1 MLFSSKKCAKKRIYT
16 EGGKFSKKNKD
27 MTPDFLKTDRK
38 ESFSTWR
45 FRTFMNWYPMYFG
58 TGGKIIFWAADG
70 KELHIRLRLN
80 LWTYNLVGTMFGGS
94 LFAAADPF
102 YMVLLKKILGEDY
115 VVWDKSASIRF
126 IKPGKTTLFA
136 KYELEDDTLNSI
148 IADVKEHG
156 EIERNFTINWLD
168 KDGKIHAKI
177 ERNCYIADKAFY
189 ENKKGVTQKMRF
201 K

>member
-1 MLFSSKKCAKKRIYT
+1 MKRIYT
-16 EGGKFSKKNKD
+16 EGGQIFKKNKD
-27 MTPDFLKTDRK
+27 MAPDFLKTTRK

-45 FRTFMNWYPMYFG
+45 FRTLMNWYPMYFG
-58 TGGKIIFWAADG
+58 TGGKIIFWAADD

-80 LWTYNLVGTMFGGS
+80 IWTYNLVGTMFGGS
-94 LFAAADPF
+94 LFAASDPF
-102 YMVLLKKILGEDY
+102 YMILLKKILGENY

-136 KYELEDDTLNSI
+136 KYELDDETLNSI
-148 IADVKEHG
+148 IADVAEHG

-201 K
+201 Q